1 MTDFSANDAWPVDYV
16 VEFTRRSNILMAL
29 RAKPALWQ
37 GVKEYYKTRPV
48 EFLCDWGMT
57 YDPRNAGTHLPTKMP
72 FLLFK
77 RQRDFM
83 QFLLDLLQSEEN
95 GLVEKCRDMGA
106 TWLCVGF
113 SVWMWL
119 FQPGS
124 AVGWGSRKEQLV
136 DKIGDPDSIFEK
148 IRMFI
153 RLLPPELLP
162 KGFKEAD
169 HMAYMRIINPE
180 NDATITGEAGDNIG
194 RGGRKRMYF
203 KDEAQPMDSKL
214 LTPNG
219 WSTMGEA
226 YVGMEV
232 IGIDGKPTRV
242 VSINEC
248 GEAPVYKLT
257 FKDGT
262 EVKCSE
268 NHLWEVDRRWT
279 KKISKTLR
287 TKELVQTDDLG
298 KTGASK
304 FRWRIPTCKAVE
316 FNKRHLPLHP
326 YVVGLLLGDGSI
338 NGRRLSFTTAD
349 PELVDNLKLYMPDF
363 LRIKHDGK
371 YGYYLGDEL
380 GFSGGKPS
388 RIRLLIME
396 AGIYGRRSWEK
407 LVPDSYKFS
416 SVEDRIA
423 VLQGLMDTDGSATN
437 GGKGGGSASFHTSSE
452 QLANDVV
459 FLCQSLGGTST
470 LNVKKDK
477 RGFRDKYVLHLN
489 LPNEICPFRLE
500 RKVSQYKS
508 RTLNNGRRIKSIEYI
523 GIEPVRCITVS
534 NKDGLYLTDGC
545 VVTHNSAHYERPE
558 KIEAALADNTR
569 VQVDISSV
577 NGPGN
582 VFHRRRQAGALW
594 KGDGAIPGRTN
605 VFIMDWRDHPGK
617 SQAWYNARRQKAVD
631 DGMLH
636 IFAQEV
642 ERNYAAAVEN
652 VVIPLEW
659 VMAAIDAHKKIPG
672 FGDDGMWV
680 AGLDVADEGL
690 DKNALVKRKGL
701 VIRGAREWGERDTGV
716 TTRNTAAE
724 CQMHGY
730 IDVQY
735 DCIGIG
741 AGIKAEVNRLVGE
754 GDMPKTV
761 SFTPWN
767 AAAGVLHPDKP
778 VIEKDKNSPLNKDFY
793 GNLKA
798 QAWWMARRKFEK
810 TFRALHEPGFTY
822 KIDDLVSISSDDIPR
837 DILDKLTSELSQP
850 TFGQGSKMKMIVNKT
865 PEGTKSPNLGDA
877 AVMCLWPVN
886 VKKPLIFSDEIMAR
900 AAGQRAA

>member
-1 MTDFSANDAWPVDYV
+1 MIDFQANDAWPVDYV
-16 VEFTRRSNILMAL
+16 AEFTRRSNLLMAL
-29 RAKPALWQ
+29 RANPALWV
-37 GVKEYYKTRPV
+37 GVKEHYKTRPI

-57 YDPRNAGTHLPTKMP
+57 YDPRNAGTALPTKMP

-77 RQRDFM
+77 RQRDFV
-83 QFLLDLLQSEEN
+83 QFLLDLLESEEN

-148 IRMFI
+148 MRMFI

-162 KGFKEAD
+162 KGFKEGD

-203 KDEAQPMDSKL
+203 KDE
-214 LTPNG
+214 
-219 WSTMGEA
+219 
-226 YVGMEV
+226 
-232 IGIDGKPTRV
+232 
-242 VSINEC
+242 
-248 GEAPVYKLT
+248 
-257 FKDGT
+257 
-262 EVKCSE
+262 
-268 NHLWEVDRRWT
+268 
-279 KKISKTLR
+279 
-287 TKELVQTDDLG
+287 
-298 KTGASK
+298 
-304 FRWRIPTCKAVE
+304 
-316 FNKRHLPLHP
+316 
-326 YVVGLLLGDGSI
+326 
-338 NGRRLSFTTAD
+338 
-349 PELVDNLKLYMPDF
+349 
-363 LRIKHDGK
+363 
-371 YGYYLGDEL
+371 
-380 GFSGGKPS
+380 
-388 RIRLLIME
+388 
-396 AGIYGRRSWEK
+396 
-407 LVPDSYKFS
+407 
-416 SVEDRIA
+416 
-423 VLQGLMDTDGSATN
+423 
-437 GGKGGGSASFHTSSE
+437 
-452 QLANDVV
+452 
-459 FLCQSLGGTST
+459 
-470 LNVKKDK
+470 
-477 RGFRDKYVLHLN
+477 
-489 LPNEICPFRLE
+489 
-500 RKVSQYKS
+500 
-508 RTLNNGRRIKSIEYI
+508 
-523 GIEPVRCITVS
+523 
-534 NKDGLYLTDGC
+534 
-545 VVTHNSAHYERPE
+545 SAHYERPE

-594 KGDGAIPGRTN
+594 KGCGAIAGRTN

-617 SQAWYNARRQKAVD
+617 TQAWYNARRQKAVD

-690 DKNALVKRKGL
+690 DKNAFVARKGL
-701 VIRGAREWGERDTGV
+701 VIKLGSEWGERDTGV
-716 TTRNTAAE
+716 TTRNTAAS
-724 CQMHGY
+724 CRDIGAY

-767 AAAGVLHPDKP
+767 AAAGVLYPDKP

-798 QAWWMARRKFEK
+798 QAWWMARRKFER
-810 TFRALHEPGFTY
+810 TFRAIHEPGFTF
-822 KIDDLVSISSDDIPR
+822 KVDDLVSISSDDIPR

-850 TFGQGSKMKMIVNKT
+850 TFGQGSKMKMIINKT

-886 VKKPLIFSDEIMAR
+886 VKKPMIFSDNIMAR
-900 AAGQRAA
+900 VAGQRAA